1 MFKFSDVKD
10 GMRRD
15 FNVDIVMSD
24 GNVLRADVLRPD
36 DDKKHPVILTYGP
49 YAKGLAFHDVYK
61 EALT

>member
-24 GNVLRADVLRPD
+24 GKV
-36 DDKKHPVILTYGP
+36 
-49 YAKGLAFHDVYK
+49 KGGNIHV
-61 EALT
+61 